1 MLVSFIIFLSCFA
14 IIGLSSAKF
23 ASKNKEDYYLA
34 GRSVS
39 AWLAG
44 LSAVATNNSGY
55 MFIGVIGYT
64 YYAGLSA
71 IWLMIGWIAGD
82 LIASF
87 YIHKKVQQQ
96 AKKTGAVS
104 VMSLVSLWQGENF
117 QLLRRLLA
125 WTALLLMTAYAAA
138 QFIAGSK
145 ALHVLLDW
153 PIWMGAILVAVMVA
167 AYCFAGGIRASIWT
181 DAAQSFVMVA
191 AMSILLFAAVQH
203 IGGFNQVI
211 AELRQVDG
219 FFDLTPDGLMF
230 DNQLGVIA
238 FAVGWMFAG
247 FSVVGQPHIM
257 VRFIALDSKQNMRTM
272 RMWYYLWFSIFY
284 AMATCVGLLSRIL
297 LDNQASFDA
306 ELALPMMALELLPGW
321 LVGLIL
327 AGIFAATLST
337 ADSLVLSSSAAF
349 SQDCLAKPVTN
360 TKVIKIIT
368 LSITLLTLLV
378 AMFAKQSV
386 FSLVVFAWATL
397 GCALAPMLIGLILGW
412 RISQLQ
418 ALLVVIASV
427 TTAMLWRQLD
437 WHNQIYEG
445 FAGILV
451 GVAVFY
457 LSALNSVKSSEVANE
472 SN

>member
-1 MLVSFIIFLSCFA
+1 MLVSFIVFLTCFA
-14 IIGLSSAKF
+14 LIGLSSAKF
-23 ASKNKEDYYLA
+23 SSKSKDDYYLA
-34 GRSVS
+34 GRGVS
-39 AWLAG
+39 AWLTG

-71 IWLMIGWIAGD
+71 IWLMVGWIAGD

-87 YIHKKVQQQ
+87 YIHQKVQQH
-96 AKKTGAVS
+96 AKATGAVS
-104 VMSLVSLWQGENF
+104 VMSLVSLWQGEHF
-117 QLLRRLLA
+117 QLLRRILS
-125 WTALLLMTAYAAA
+125 WTALILMTAYAAA

-191 AMSILLFAAVQH
+191 AMSILLFVAVTH
-203 IGGFNQVI
+203 IGGISQVVD
-211 AELRQVDG
+211 ELQQVDG
-219 FFDLTPDGLMF
+219 FFDLTPDGLIF
-230 DNQLGVIA
+230 DNQLGVVA
-238 FAVGWMFAG
+238 FAIGWMFAG

-257 VRFIALDSKQNMRTM
+257 VRFIALDTKQNIRTM
-272 RMWYYLWFSIFY
+272 RMWYYLWFSVFY

-297 LDNQASFDA
+297 LDNQATFDA
-306 ELALPMMALELLPGW
+306 ELALPMMAVELLPGW

-337 ADSLVLSSSAAF
+337 ADSLVLSCSAAF
-349 SQDCLAKPVTN
+349 SQDCLNKPVTN
-360 TKVIKIIT
+360 TKVIKLIT
-368 LSITLLTLLV
+368 LSITLITLLV

-386 FSLVVFAWATL
+386 FTLVVFAWSAL

-412 RISQLQ
+412 RVNQMQ
-418 ALLVVIASV
+418 ALAVVFSSV
-427 TTAMLWRQLD
+427 AVALAWRQLD
-437 WHNQIYEG
+437 WHNQVYEG
-445 FAGILV
+445 LAGILV
-451 GVAVFY
+451 GLAVFY
-457 LSALNSVKSSEVANE
+457 FCKATGSQTKEADYA
-472 SN
+472 